1 MKIKLLW
8 FWSIL
13 ATLTVFVLG
22 YFLQVQQ
29 AEIGELQDAIV
40 SSFEQKNVVADL
52 YYRHGADVAKIIIER
67 NSNNRIALEDFYENV
82 LAARD
87 SSWFPEFGALAYDAS
102 FDTVKIKNVKTYPL
116 NPARPDSAK
125 IIVWQYIGTLG
136 AGESVVD
143 TLQF

>member
-1 MKIKLLW
+1 MKIKFLW

-13 ATLTVFVLG
+13 ATLTVFALV
-22 YFLQVQQ
+22 YFLQ
-29 AEIGELQDAIV
+29 AEQDGIAR
-40 SSFEQKNVVADL
+40 L
-52 YYRHGADVAKIIIER
+52 HLGAGLRINI
-67 NSNNRIALEDFYENV
+67 NSQP
-82 LAARD
+82 
-87 SSWFPEFGALAYDAS
+87 S
-102 FDTVKIKNVKTYPL
+102 DTLKIKNVKTYPL